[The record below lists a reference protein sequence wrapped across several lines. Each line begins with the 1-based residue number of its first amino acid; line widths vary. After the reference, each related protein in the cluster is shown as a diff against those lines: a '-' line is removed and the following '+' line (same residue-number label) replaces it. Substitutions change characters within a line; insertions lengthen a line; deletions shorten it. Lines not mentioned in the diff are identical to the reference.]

1 MFAIGHF
8 ALGYLTGKGASKL
21 FNVKIN
27 LPLLL
32 AVSVIPDVDLL
43 FSGFMDHR
51 GLTHSIIV
59 ISVLS
64 IPLFAK
70 YKKAMLPYLAAL
82 LSHVFLGDLFTGGIE
97 FLWPIS
103 KSAFG
108 LELAVYS
115 LPISIIEL
123 SLFFISLILMYKFN
137 DLQTLFKPA
146 NRNYLLII
154 CFGATLGPMFWFIK
168 NPSGS
173 LSVLLIVPSL
183 IWLSIFAGSMLIDLR
198 FKLSLLAAK

>member
-8 ALGYLTGKGASKL
+8 ALGYLAGKGTSKL

-27 LPLLL
+27 LALLL

-64 IPLFAK
+64 IPFFAK

-97 FLWPIS
+97 FLWPVLKTNI
-103 KSAFG
+103 G
-108 LELAVYS
+108 LDLAVNS
-115 LPISIIEL
+115 LPVNITEL
-123 SLFFISLILMYKFN
+123 LLFSISLVFMYKQN
-137 DLQTLFKPA
+137 DLQTLFKPHSS
-146 NRNYLLII
+146 NLFLIVCI
-154 CFGATLGPMFWFIK
+154 GAI
-168 NPSGS
+168 SGS
-173 LSVLLIVPSL
+173 LTFMLLIPDL
-183 IWLSIFAGSMLIDLR
+183 IWFMLFSGSILITLGHKFSMLFHRVGVTI
-198 FKLSLLAAK
+198 